1 MSDSNRK
8 DDDLLGRLMSSRL
21 SRRDLLK
28 SAGVVG
34 AAAAF
39 APALAACGSGTGTG
53 SSAAPSAA
61 AASPVKGGR
70 LRIGVIGGS
79 ERDVVDPMQG
89 MTQPDNLRGRQLFE
103 RLFQHDHKFNVNPA
117 LALSAEPNAA
127 ADVWTV
133 KLRPDVTFHNGKPF
147 TSKDVIYTFQTITD
161 PKYPNVAAETFADL
175 KGKDVTAIDDLTV
188 QFKLQRANADFIN
201 SLAFIHAVILPEG
214 YDKKNPVGTGPFTYG
229 DFTPGDRSIFPGFK
243 DYWGVGPYVDE
254 VETIDFADVTAMVNA
269 LQGGELDGASN
280 LPAAQVTLVKQAGFN
295 AVTSET
301 GKWNYIFWDTA
312 IKPWSDVRVR
322 QAMRLIMDRQQM
334 VDLALEGYGRVGN
347 DMWGIVDP
355 AYPTDTPQR
364 TQDIEQAKSLLK
376 QAGYSDLSFELL
388 TAPVETGH
396 VEAAQVFAQQAKAAG
411 VTVTVKKLDVGVLW
425 GDKYLTWPN
434 GPGWYSANTYLSA
447 CRFCKAWN
455 EPHWEEPG
463 YWERIDQAFATV
475 DEAKRVELMHESWQV
490 DYDVG
495 PWDVWAMVN
504 QVDAYT
510 TQVKGAV
517 SDASGIPFN
526 AGYVNELW
534 MG

>member
-1 MSDSNRK
+1 MTEST
-8 DDDLLGRLMSSRL
+8 SSSIDPITGKKL
-21 SRRDLLK
+21 TRRTLLK
-28 SAGVVG
+28 GTAALG

-39 APALAACGSGTGTG
+39 GPALAACGGDEPSGG
-53 SSAAPSAA
+53 AEPSAA
-61 AASPVKGGR
+61 SSPVKGGR

-103 RLFQHDHKFNVNPA
+103 RLFQHDHAFKVQPA
-117 LALSAEPNAA
+117 LALSAEPNAK

-133 KLRPDVTFHNGKPF
+133 KLRPDVTWHNGKDF
-147 TSKDVIYTFQTITD
+147 TANDVVYTFNMITD
-161 PKYPNVAAETFADL
+161 PKYPNVASESFEDL
-175 KGKDVTAIDDLTV
+175 DRKSIKAVDDLTV
-188 QFKLQRANADFIN
+188 EFGLMRPNADFVN
-201 SLAFIHAVILPEG
+201 SLAFIHATVVPEG
-214 YDKKNPVGTGPFTYG
+214 YDPKNPVGTGPFTYG
-229 DFTPGDRSIFPGFK
+229 DFAPGDRSIFPAFK
-243 DYWGVGPYVDE
+243 DYWGTGPYVDE

-280 LPAAQVTLVKQAGFN
+280 LPAAQVKLVEQAGFQT
-295 AVTSET
+295 ATSET

-334 VDLALEGYGRVGN
+334 VDLALEGFGRVGN
-347 DMWGIVDP
+347 DMWGLVDP
-355 AYPTDTPQR
+355 AYPADTPQR

-376 QAGYSDLSFELL
+376 QAGYDDLSFELL
-388 TAPVETGH
+388 TAAVETGH
-396 VEAAQVFAQQAKAAG
+396 VEAAQIFAEQAKQAG
-411 VTVTVKKLDVGVLW
+411 VTVTVKKVDVGTLW

-447 CRFCKAWN
+447 CRFVKAWN

-463 YWERIDQAFATV
+463 YWERIDEAFATV
-475 DEAKRVELMHESWQV
+475 DEAKRTEIMHESWAV
-490 DYDVG
+490 DYDIG
-495 PWDVWAMVN
+495 AWDVWAWVN

-526 AGYVNELW
+526 AGFVNELW
-534 MG
+534 MA

>member
-1 MSDSNRK
+1 MSDSNRN
-8 DDDLLGRLMSSRL
+8 DDDLIGRLLSSRL

-39 APALAACGSGTGTG
+39 APALAACGSGSTTSTAS
-53 SSAAPSAA
+53 SSAPAS
-61 AASPVKGGR
+61 SPVKGGR

-103 RLFQHDHKFNVNPA
+103 RLFQHDHQFNVQPA
-117 LALSAEPNAA
+117 LGLSAEPNAK

-133 KLRPDVTFHNGKPF
+133 KLRPDVTWHNGKPF
-147 TSKDVIYTFQTITD
+147 TSKDVVFTFMMITD
-161 PKYPNVAAETFADL
+161 PKYPNVASESFGDL
-175 KGKDVTAIDDLTV
+175 DRSQLKALDDLTV
-188 QFKLQRANADFIN
+188 QFTLTQPNADFVN
-201 SLAFIHAVILPEG
+201 SLAFIHATIVPEG
-214 YDKKNPVGTGPFTYG
+214 YDPKNPVGTGPFTYG
-229 DFTPGDRSIFPGFK
+229 QFTPGDRSLFPAFK
-243 DYWGVGPYVDE
+243 DYWGVGPYIDE

-280 LPAAQVTLVKQAGFN
+280 LPAAQVTLVEQAGFTS
-295 AVTSET
+295 VTSET
-301 GKWNYIFWDTA
+301 GKWNYIFWNTS

-347 DMWGIVDP
+347 DMWGMVDP
-355 AYPTDTPQR
+355 AYPADTPQR
-364 TQDIEQAKSLLK
+364 AQDIEQAKSLLK
-376 QAGYSDLSFELL
+376 QAGYPDLSFELL
-388 TAPVETGH
+388 TAAVETGH
-396 VEAAQVFAQQAKAAG
+396 VEAAQVFTQQAKQAG
-411 VTVTVKKLDVGVLW
+411 VTVNVKKLDVGVLW

-447 CRFCKAWN
+447 CRFCKSWN

-475 DEAKRVELMHESWQV
+475 DEAKRTELMHESWAV
-490 DYDVG
+490 DYDIG
-495 PWDVWAMVN
+495 PWDVWAYVN
-504 QVDAYT
+504 QVDAYVGK
-510 TQVKGAV
+510 VKGAV
-517 SDASGIPFN
+517 SDVSGIPFN
-526 AGYVNELW
+526 AGFVNELW
-534 MG
+534 LA